1 MRRSRSM
8 FAAGAGLCAALATVS
23 VTHAAPL
30 APTVASQLVTV
41 SGGTTECGPG
51 SASKL
56 IDQRQNGD
64 GTTSPFVIPAK
75 SVFVVTGF
83 DFLFAG
89 AAPSQIINATFVV
102 TDAGL
107 TTFATISSPTAL
119 SDSAGRGGGTLQ
131 LPSGFAVKSGAKLC
145 FTLSTGNTGIAG
157 FVHGF
162 FAKDK

>member
-1 MRRSRSM
+1 MRRSLSM
-8 FAAGAGLCAALATVS
+8 LAAGTGLCAALATAS

-41 SGGTTECGPG
+41 SGGPTECGPG
-51 SASKL
+51 SASKI

-75 SVFVVTGF
+75 TVFVITAFEYLFTG
-83 DFLFAG
+83 AS
-89 AAPSQIINATFVV
+89 ASQNIYATLAV

-107 TTFATISSPTAL
+107 TTSSIVSSPTAP
-119 SDSAGRGGGTLQ
+119 SDSTGRGGGTLQ
-131 LPSGFAVKSGAKLC
+131 LPSGFAVKPGAKLC
-145 FTLSTGNTGIAG
+145 FTISTGNNGIAG